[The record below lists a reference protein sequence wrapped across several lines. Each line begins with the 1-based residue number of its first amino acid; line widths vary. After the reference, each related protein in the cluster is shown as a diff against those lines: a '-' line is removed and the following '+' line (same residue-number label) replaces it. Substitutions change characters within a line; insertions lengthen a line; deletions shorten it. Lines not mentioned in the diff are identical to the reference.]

1 MVLNKFRKPGGALF
15 QDIGQLAGGALSLVE
30 GLREELKRD
39 MQDRL
44 DALVSRLD
52 LVPRKD
58 FERLE
63 AMVMKMRA
71 EQETGQRTGPK
82 TGQKAAAPAVKA
94 SAVKKAPAAKAGKAA
109 KGK

>member
-1 MVLNKFRKPGGALF
+1 MLFKKLRDNLGKPSGALI
-15 QDIGQLAGGALSLVE
+15 QDIGQLAGGAVSLVE

-39 MQDRL
+39 MQERL
-44 DALVSRLD
+44 EALVSRLD

-71 EQETGQRTGPK
+71 EQEAAKK
-82 TGQKAAAPAVKA
+82 TTVTKTESKTDKKTSKKPVKA
-94 SAVKKAPAAKAGKAA
+94 K
-109 KGK
+109 